1 MYVSGT
7 EQNHGKPQD
16 RVASQIVFHGFPFYD
31 LIYYYSMAFQTGMH
45 SVRKSAWL
53 AFLVSTFLTDITGL
67 CREDIDFIA
76 FRLQILPYLCGKLLM
91 CMSSG
96 QHFFHIH
103 NIRDFCNTGKKYS
116 LRIGSDLF
124 FTFFQC
130 SHCRRPGPGGIISL
144 AFLPTDR
151 PDTLFDSYPFC
162 IQQTIL
168 INWILGYKFFKFL
181 YIHIVFSSVRSSST
195 YGMAHDS

>member
-7 EQNHGKPQD
+7 EQNHGNPQD

-76 FRLQILPYLCGKLLM
+76 FRLQILPYLVV
-91 CMSSG
+91 SSSCACLVDS
-96 QHFFHIH
+96 FFHIH

-116 LRIGSDLF
+116 LRIGPNLF

-130 SHCRRPGPGGIISL
+130 SHCRRTGPGGIISL
-144 AFLPTDR
+144 AFSRQIVRTRCSIPI
-151 PDTLFDSYPFC
+151 PF
-162 IQQTIL
+162 
-168 INWILGYKFFKFL
+168 
-181 YIHIVFSSVRSSST
+181 VSSRRYS
-195 YGMAHDS
+195 